1 MRSAC
6 DASVLALLTSAAL
19 GFGAPDALAQ
29 PAAPSSEPS
38 HGRVDGDLTVV
49 VGAGAAVAPQGV
61 RAEGELRLRYLETAG
76 LFATYEEAALFEGA
90 ADPQRVLA
98 LGSELRPLFL
108 ARWLQ
113 GYESHRAR
121 LDLALDS
128 LGLELAAVFAQRPG
142 GLFGSEL
149 GLQAGLGI
157 EVPLLEQPSG
167 PWIGLHGGVR
177 WSDAALASGVVRGAV
192 DRAGFLAVT
201 LAWHELVVAHLV
213 DVGDEAPR

>member
-1 MRSAC
+1 MRWGCEASA
-6 DASVLALLTSAAL
+6 LALLASSAA
-19 GFGAPDALAQ
+19 GSIAGDALAQ
-29 PAAPSSEPS
+29 SAEPVEPS
-38 HGRVDGDLTVV
+38 HGRVDGDLTAV

-61 RAEGELRLRYLETAG
+61 RPEGELRVRYLETAG
-76 LFATYEEAALFEGA
+76 LFATYEEAALFQGAA

-98 LGSELRPLFL
+98 LGGELRPLFL

-113 GYESHRAR
+113 GYEGRRVR

-128 LGLELAAVFAQRPG
+128 LGLELGAVFAQRPG
-142 GLFGSEL
+142 GPFGSEL
-149 GLQAGLGI
+149 GLQVGLGL
-157 EVPLLEQPSG
+157 ELPLLEQPSG

-192 DRAGFLAVT
+192 DRAAFLGVT
-201 LAWHELVVAHLV
+201 LAWHELVVTHLV

>member
-1 MRSAC
+1 MRWAF
-6 DASVLALLTSAAL
+6 DASVLALLASSAV
-19 GFGAPDALAQ
+19 GFGAHDARAQ
-29 PAAPSSEPS
+29 DAAPSEPS

-49 VGAGAAVAPQGV
+49 VGAGAAVLPQGV

-76 LFATYEEAALFEGA
+76 LFAAYEEAALFVGP

-98 LGSELRPLFL
+98 LGGELRPLFL

-113 GYESHRAR
+113 GFESRRAR

-128 LGLELAAVFAQRPG
+128 LGLELAAVLAQRPG
-142 GLFGSEL
+142 GPFGSEL
-149 GLQAGLGI
+149 GFQAGLGI

-177 WSDAALASGVVRGAV
+177 WSDAALASGVVHGAV

>member
-6 DASVLALLTSAAL
+6 EAFLLVLVASSTAAASARDAR
-19 GFGAPDALAQ
+19 AQ
-29 PAAPSSEPS
+29 GVQQSEPS

-49 VGAGAAVAPQGV
+49 AGAGAAVAPRGA
-61 RAEGELRLRYLETAG
+61 RAAGELRVRYLETAG
-76 LFATYEEAALFEGA
+76 LFTTYEEAALLQGA
-90 ADPQRVLA
+90 LAEPQRVLA
-98 LGSELRPLFL
+98 VGAELRPLFL

-113 GYESHRAR
+113 GHETYRVR
-121 LDLALDS
+121 FDLALDS

-142 GLFGSEL
+142 GPFGSEL
-149 GLQAGLGI
+149 GLQAGLGL
-157 EVPLLEQPSG
+157 ELPLLEQARG

-177 WSDAALASGVVRGAV
+177 WSDTALASGVVQSAV
-192 DRAGFLAVT
+192 DRAAFLAVT